1 MQKPK
6 NIVYDPKTGTWTI
19 DGKGR
24 VFASQADIERYC
36 RWKFQ
41 KKLNQ
46 IIYHP
51 KKIIFDPKSG
61 GFTIDGQGKVFVSQ
75 EHAENYCRVK
85 FPGYP
90 IEIPGE
96 KSKGFQELPHSS
108 VYTRAPWDNTFAN
121 VIKFGKADRW

>member
-1 MQKPK
+1 MKKPK
-6 NIVYDPKTGTWTI
+6 NIVYDPKTGKWTI

-24 VFASQADIERYC
+24 VFDSQADVERYC

-41 KKLNQ
+41 KQLNQ

-51 KKIIFDPKSG
+51 KKIIYDPKSG
-61 GFTIDGQGKVFVSQ
+61 GFTIDGNGKVFASQ
-75 EHAENYCRVK
+75 RDAENYCRMK
-85 FPGYP
+85 FPGHP

-96 KSKGFQELPHSS
+96 KTKGYQELPHSS
-108 VYTRAPWDNTFAN
+108 VYTRSPWDNNFAK